1 MHETQEEIRY
11 EETTARQT
19 QPIEG
24 PPFTGP
30 SIAGPP
36 IAGPST
42 EGHLIDRPFDERPF
56 VGGPFIEGPPQPPP
70 VVARP
75 RANSS
80 LPWIIGGLLAL
91 VLILSIVAIQFA
103 FNRTKASGGG
113 LPPLPE
119 PTNVGMPSP
128 VELSNSFRAIAR
140 AVKPAVVHINIVE
153 TVDSSGQGL
162 ELPFDLPQAPR
173 RRPGSGSGF
182 IVREDG
188 YILTNNH
195 VVQKAEKIEVT
206 MSDSK
211 KYKATLVGTDPES
224 DLAVIKV
231 EETGL
236 PYAVLGDSDVV
247 EQGDWVLALGS
258 PFGLQQTLTAGIVS
272 ATGRELRLD
281 EGVGQYSKFIQT
293 DASINPGNSG
303 GPLVNM
309 RGEVV
314 GINTLIFSRSGGAEG
329 IGFAISSN
337 TARQVYEQL
346 VKSGRVIRG
355 YLGVSVT
362 DVTEPTAR
370 ALGVET
376 NSGALVADVP
386 AGDTP
391 AARAGLRSGD
401 VITSFDGKP
410 VRSSRQLTDAVAATP
425 VGKSVRVDF
434 IRAGRPE
441 TITVD
446 VAQRP
451 DNVNARNNE
460 AEPPRPEGQPKATRL
475 GVSVQPVTPEIADQ
489 MRLKEPSGVLV
500 RSVDPG
506 SPAAEA
512 GLRHG
517 DVIHRVGKTEIRSVE
532 DLTEAVKL
540 LANGEDV
547 AIQVERNGR
556 MSFVT
561 ITIE

>member
-1 MHETQEEIRY
+1 MQEIQEEIRY

-19 QPIEG
+19 QPIQG
-24 PPFTGP
+24 PPTQE
-30 SIAGPP
+30 PP
-36 IAGPST
+36 IQGLPIQGPLT
-42 EGHLIDRPFDERPF
+42 EEYLTER
-56 VGGPFIEGPPQPPP
+56 PFIEGPPPPPP
-70 VVARP
+70 VTRP
-75 RANSS
+75 RANTS

-103 FNRTKASGGG
+103 FNRTKSSGGG
-113 LPPLPE
+113 LPPLPVS
-119 PTNVGMPSP
+119 TNVEMPSP

-153 TVDSSGQGL
+153 TVESSGQGL
-162 ELPFDLPQAPR
+162 ELPFDLPQGPR

-211 KYKATLVGTDPES
+211 RYKATLVGTDPES
-224 DLAVIKV
+224 DLAVIKI

-362 DVTEPTAR
+362 DINEATAR

-376 NSGALVADVP
+376 NSGALIADVP
-386 AGDTP
+386 VGDTP
-391 AARAGLRSGD
+391 AARAGLKSGD
-401 VITSFDGKP
+401 VITAFDGKP
-410 VRSSRQLTDAVAATP
+410 VKSSRQLTDAVAATP
-425 VGKSVRVDF
+425 VGKSVLVDF

-441 TITVD
+441 SITVD

-451 DNVNARNNE
+451 ENVNARNNE
-460 AEPPRPEGQPKATRL
+460 AEPLRPEGQPPKATRL

-489 MRLKEPSGVLV
+489 MRLKEPTGVLI
-500 RSVDPG
+500 RTVDPG
-506 SPAAEA
+506 SPASEA

-517 DVIHRVGKTEIRSVE
+517 DVIHRVGKTEIKSVE

-540 LANGEDV
+540 LASGEEV

-561 ITIE
+561 ITIQ

>member
-1 MHETQEEIRY
+1 MQESQDEVRY
-11 EETTARQT
+11 EEPIARPT
-19 QPIEG
+19 QPIE
-24 PPFTGP
+24 
-30 SIAGPP
+30 A
-36 IAGPST
+36 
-42 EGHLIDRPFDERPF
+42 
-56 VGGPFIEGPPQPPP
+56 PPP
-70 VVARP
+70 TVAASP
-75 RANSS
+75 RANTS
-80 LPWIIGGLLAL
+80 LPWVIGGLLAL
-91 VLILSIVAIQFA
+91 ALILSIVAIQFA
-103 FNRTKASGGG
+103 YNKSKSSGAE
-113 LPPLPE
+113 LPPLPVSNPE
-119 PTNVGMPSP
+119 MASP
-128 VELSNSFRAIAR
+128 AELSNSFRAIAR
-140 AVKPAVVHINIVE
+140 AVKPAVVHINVLE
-153 TVDSSGQGL
+153 SVDGSGQSPDFPF
-162 ELPFDLPQAPR
+162 ELPQGPR

-211 KYKATLVGTDPES
+211 TYKATLVGTDPES
-224 DLAVIKV
+224 DLAVIKID
-231 EETGL
+231 ETGL
-236 PYAVLGDSDVV
+236 PFAVLGDSDAV

-272 ATGRELRLD
+272 ATGRELRLE
-281 EGVGQYSKFIQT
+281 EGIGQYSKFIQT

-346 VKSGRVIRG
+346 VRGGKVIRG

-362 DVTEPTAR
+362 DVDDARAR
-370 ALGVET
+370 ALGVEA

-386 AGDTP
+386 GGDTP

-401 VITSFDGKP
+401 VITAFDGKP

-425 VGKSVRVDF
+425 VGKTVRVDF
-434 IRAGRPE
+434 IRGRQQQSV
-441 TITVD
+441 TVD

-460 AEPPRPEGQPKATRL
+460 PPPQLRPDVEPKSTSL
-475 GVSVQPVTPEIADQ
+475 GVSVQPITPEIADR
-489 MRLKEPSGVLV
+489 MNLKEPTGVLV

-506 SPAAEA
+506 SPASAA

-517 DVIHRVGKTEIRSVE
+517 DVIHRVGNKEIKGVE
-532 DLTEAVKL
+532 DLSEAVKSL
-540 LANGEDV
+540 TSGEEV

-561 ITIE
+561 VTVE

>member
-1 MHETQEEIRY
+1 MQEIQEEIRY

-19 QPIEG
+19 QPIQ
-24 PPFTGP
+24 
-30 SIAGPP
+30 GPP
-36 IAGPST
+36 IEGPLT
-42 EGHLIDRPFDERPF
+42 EGHLTER
-56 VGGPFIEGPPQPPP
+56 PFIEGPPPPP
-70 VVARP
+70 TVVARP
-75 RANSS
+75 RANTS

-103 FNRTKASGGG
+103 FNSTKSRGGE
-113 LPPLPE
+113 LPPLPVSNNAE
-119 PTNVGMPSP
+119 MPSP
-128 VELSNSFRAIAR
+128 AELSNPFRAIAR

-153 TVDSSGQGL
+153 AVESSGQGL
-162 ELPFDLPQAPR
+162 ELPFDLPQGPR

-211 KYKATLVGTDPES
+211 RYKATLVGTDPES
-224 DLAVIKV
+224 DLAVIKID
-231 EETGL
+231 ETGL

-362 DVTEPTAR
+362 DINEATAR

-376 NSGALVADVP
+376 NSGALIADVP
-386 AGDTP
+386 VGDTP
-391 AARAGLRSGD
+391 AARAGLKSGD

-410 VRSSRQLTDAVAATP
+410 VKSSRQLTDAVAATP
-425 VGKSVRVDF
+425 VGKSVLVDF

-441 TITVD
+441 SITVD

-451 DNVNARNNE
+451 ENVNARNNE
-460 AEPPRPEGQPKATRL
+460 AEPLRPEGQPKATRL

-489 MRLKEPSGVLV
+489 MRLKEPTGVLI
-500 RSVDPG
+500 RTVDPG
-506 SPAAEA
+506 SPASEA

-517 DVIHRVGKTEIRSVE
+517 DVIHRVGKTEIKSVE
-532 DLTEAVKL
+532 DLTEAIKL
-540 LANGEDV
+540 LASGEEV

-561 ITIE
+561 ITIQ

>member
-1 MHETQEEIRY
+1 MQEIQEEIRY

-19 QPIEG
+19 QPIQG
-24 PPFTGP
+24 PPTQEP
-30 SIAGPP
+30 LIQGPP
-36 IAGPST
+36 IQGPLT
-42 EGHLIDRPFDERPF
+42 EGYLTERPF
-56 VGGPFIEGPPQPPP
+56 IERPFIEGPPPPPP
-70 VVARP
+70 VVTRP
-75 RANSS
+75 RANTS

-103 FNRTKASGGG
+103 FNRTKSSGGG
-113 LPPLPE
+113 LPPLPVS
-119 PTNVGMPSP
+119 TNVEMPSP

-153 TVDSSGQGL
+153 TVESSGQGL
-162 ELPFDLPQAPR
+162 ELPFDLPQGPR

-211 KYKATLVGTDPES
+211 RYKATLVGTDPES
-224 DLAVIKV
+224 DLAVIKI

-362 DVTEPTAR
+362 DINEATAR

-376 NSGALVADVP
+376 NSGALIADVP
-386 AGDTP
+386 VGDTP
-391 AARAGLRSGD
+391 AARAGLKSGD
-401 VITSFDGKP
+401 VITAFDGKP
-410 VRSSRQLTDAVAATP
+410 VKSSRQLTDAVAATP
-425 VGKSVRVDF
+425 VGKSVLVDF

-441 TITVD
+441 SITVD

-451 DNVNARNNE
+451 ENVNARNNE
-460 AEPPRPEGQPKATRL
+460 AEPLRPEGQPPKATRL

-489 MRLKEPSGVLV
+489 MRLKEPTGVLI
-500 RSVDPG
+500 RTVDPG
-506 SPAAEA
+506 SPASEA

-517 DVIHRVGKTEIRSVE
+517 DVIHRVGKTEIKSVE

-540 LANGEDV
+540 LASGEEV

-561 ITIE
+561 ITIQ

>member
-1 MHETQEEIRY
+1 MQENQDENRN
-11 EETTARQT
+11 EEPFARQT

-24 PPFTGP
+24 PPT
-30 SIAGPP
+30 A
-36 IAGPST
+36 A
-42 EGHLIDRPFDERPF
+42 
-56 VGGPFIEGPPQPPP
+56 
-70 VVARP
+70 ARP
-75 RANSS
+75 RANTS
-80 LPWIIGGLLAL
+80 LPWIIGGVLAF

-103 FNRTKASGGG
+103 YNRTRTRGAE
-113 LPPLPE
+113 LPPLPVSNAE
-119 PTNVGMPSP
+119 MASP
-128 VELSNSFRAIAR
+128 AELSNSFRAIAR
-140 AVKPAVVHINIVE
+140 AVKPAVVHINVIE
-153 TVDSSGQGL
+153 TVDGSGQSL
-162 ELPFDLPQAPR
+162 DFPFELPQGPR

-182 IVREDG
+182 IVRDDG

-211 KYKATLVGTDPES
+211 TYKATLVGTDPES
-224 DLAVIKV
+224 DLAVIKID
-231 EETGL
+231 ETGL
-236 PYAVLGDSDVV
+236 PFAVLGDSDAI

-272 ATGRELRLD
+272 ATGRELRLE
-281 EGVGQYSKFIQT
+281 EGIGQYSKFIQT

-346 VKSGRVIRG
+346 VRSGKVIRG

-362 DVTEPTAR
+362 DLDDARAR
-370 ALGVET
+370 ALGVAA

-386 AGDTP
+386 GGDTP
-391 AARAGLRSGD
+391 AVKAGLRSGD
-401 VITSFDGKP
+401 IITAFDGKP

-425 VGKSVRVDF
+425 VGKTVRVDF
-434 IRAGRPE
+434 IREGQQQ

-460 AEPPRPEGQPKATRL
+460 PPPPTLRPDVEPKATSL
-475 GVSVQPVTPEIADQ
+475 GVSVQPVTPEIADR
-489 MRLKEPSGVLV
+489 MNLKEPAGVLV
-500 RSVDPG
+500 RTVTPG
-506 SPAAEA
+506 SPAAAA

-517 DVIHRVGKTEIRSVE
+517 DVIHRVGQKEIKGVE
-532 DLTEAVKL
+532 DLSEVVKSL
-540 LANGEDV
+540 SKGEEV

-561 ITIE
+561 VTIE